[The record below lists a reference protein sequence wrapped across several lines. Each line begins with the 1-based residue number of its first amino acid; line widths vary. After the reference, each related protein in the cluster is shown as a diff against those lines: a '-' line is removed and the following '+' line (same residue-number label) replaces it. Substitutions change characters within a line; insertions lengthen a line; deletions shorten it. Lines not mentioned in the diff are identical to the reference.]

1 LQAGDGLAELLD
13 CSLGVSF
20 ILFLIVLLE
29 EELTLIV
36 KLERKTLLV
45 HLIPVIGFLGLLCL
59 GFLWLVILH

>member
-45 HLIPVIGFLGLLCL
+45 DLIPVIGFLRLLCL